1 MVLNETR
8 KKICDVI
15 NTCNLPLDAIY
26 YILKDITNEVW
37 DEVLRQEELERQR
50 KAQAKE
56 LEEEKAA
63 AAKELEDEVNDV
75 ELAAANKD

>member
-1 MVLNETR
+1 MLLNETR

-15 NTCNLPLDAIY
+15 NACGLPLDAVY

-37 DEVLRQEELERQR
+37 DETLRQEEIENQQ

-63 AAKELEDEVNDV
+63 AAKELEDEVNNA
-75 ELAAANKD
+75 ESAAINKD

>member
-1 MVLNETR
+1 MLLNETR
-8 KKICDVI
+8 KKICDII
-15 NTCNLPLDAIY
+15 NVCSLPLDAVY
-26 YILKDITNEVW
+26 YILKDVTNEVW

-63 AAKELEDEVNDV
+63 AAKELEDEVNNV
-75 ELAAANKD
+75 ESAAANED

>member
-1 MVLNETR
+1 MILNDIR
-8 KKICDVI
+8 KQLCDVI
-15 NTCNLPLDAIY
+15 NQSGISLDAIY

-37 DEVLRQEELERQR
+37 DEVLRQEEIENQR

-63 AAKELEDEVNDV
+63 AAKEFEDEINDAEPV
-75 ELAAANKD
+75 VANKD

>member
-37 DEVLRQEELERQR
+37 DEVLRQEEIENQQ

-75 ELAAANKD
+75 ESAAANED

>member
-1 MVLNETR
+1 MLLNETR

-37 DEVLRQEELERQR
+37 DEEGGGR
-50 KAQAKE
+50 
-56 LEEEKAA
+56 
-63 AAKELEDEVNDV
+63 
-75 ELAAANKD
+75 